1 MFNRWKQHTLEFYT
15 LSQASELAAP
25 VEPKTKKEAEHNLT
39 LSRQR
44 ANASAYLWHVGARAE
59 ALRLAL
65 EAFRE
70 TMMTLRRNFTT
81 DEVRLDDTQL
91 LISMGL
97 RREHAARICKLEGT
111 LGASELP
118 VLERD
123 VDSKHGKLHSDLLFA
138 HRTID
143 ARLTEV
149 AAAPTSRVFLLLTR
163 WAITLG
169 ILGMSIALIVWLI
182 RPAHYIEATASS
194 HTNSA
199 RRWGPQH
206 LVDGYLATEWAAD
219 ARPPLV
225 IDLSLHPARDIR
237 AIELVNGHNPP
248 WNDRGTRDF
257 RVETYSGGRRVSAST
272 GRFDAQSTEFEVA
285 RVPMLATQIT
295 SIRVQILSWHGRGP
309 ALAEIR
315 VVER

>member
-1 MFNRWKQHTLEFYT
+1 MFDRWKQHTLEFYT
-15 LSQASELAAP
+15 LAQATQLSAP
-25 VEPKTKKEAEHNLT
+25 VEPNAKKETEHHLT

-65 EAFRE
+65 DAFRE
-70 TMMTLRRNFTT
+70 TMLMLRRNFTPGT
-81 DEVRLDDTQL
+81 EQLADMQL
-91 LISMGL
+91 LTSLGM
-97 RREHAARICKLEGT
+97 RRVQVARICKLEAT
-111 LGASELP
+111 LRESELP

-123 VDSKHGKLHSDLLFA
+123 VIPKHGELHSDLLFA
-138 HRTID
+138 HRTIET
-143 ARLTEV
+143 RLTEV
-149 AAAPTSRVFLLLTR
+149 VATRVSRLVLLLTR

-169 ILGMSIALIVWLI
+169 ILSMSIALLVWLV

-194 HTNSA
+194 FTNSA
-199 RRWGPQH
+199 RRWGPRH

-237 AIELVNGHNPP
+237 AIELLNGHNPP

-257 RVETYSGGRRVSAST
+257 RVEAYSGGRRVSAAT
-272 GRFDAQSTEFEVA
+272 GRFGAMSTDFEVA
-285 RVPMLATQIT
+285 RVPMLASQIT
-295 SIRVQILSWHGRGP
+295 TIRVQILSWHGRGP